1 MFYLVKNLYKSI
13 KNFVC
18 VIFELYTRIRPKY
31 GRKKQP
37 SQALLRPSPAV
48 LWNCNYF
55 FTDPVPVPVSTFGK
69 VMVPVP
75 VPTLE
80 KLRFRFRF

>member
-1 MFYLVKNLYKSI
+1 MFFL
-13 KNFVC
+13 C

-55 FTDPVPVPVSTFGK
+55 FTDPVPVPVPAPYLGHK
-69 VMVPVP
+69 
-75 VPTLE
+75 
-80 KLRFRFRF
+80 KLIFQKKCWKYFAFFHSELFY